1 LDATIAAPF
10 PCVESRYVVAAR
22 VAGGGYHGPPRGE
35 DGMRVI
41 GAAVEEESGRPL
53 AGLRVRAFDKDVLF
67 DDPLGEA
74 ITNAQGRFEISYS
87 EASFRD
93 FHETLPDVYIRVYD
107 ESGERLLYSTERA
120 VRKSAELVEHFDVK
134 IPRAKLVGG

>member
-1 LDATIAAPF
+1 
-10 PCVESRYVVAAR
+10 
-22 VAGGGYHGPPRGE
+22 
-35 DGMRVI
+35 MRVI